1 MTAMKPLRPGRTK
14 HLGRPHGRSGR
25 PGLRLSGVLAL
36 SLLVPLGASAQQP
49 DPSAPAPSPS
59 APPAAGTQA
68 PAPGGG
74 QPAYPQYPGY
84 PQYPSYPQYPQG
96 YPQYPGYQQYP
107 AQYPPQA
114 PPQGQAPGQVQGQG
128 YPQYPQYPYPPQAYP
143 PGAYPQGYPQQ
154 PVPPAAQAPQQPPAL
169 PPQAPP
175 AADAKLVLSTPV
187 EEAKAAL
194 TACLDAH
201 DNYRTETAR
210 LRCGEAVA
218 KDDKLALAY
227 AVLAQLAATPGQA
240 QKRLG
245 EVQDSLSRRPPS
257 EPERLL
263 IEAFVAQV
271 EDRRPAARA
280 ALDALVGQ
288 VPGERRAYY
297 YRGLLRYRFG
307 DVDGALAD
315 FGKATELDAK
325 YGPAYNALGHL
336 QLRRDK
342 LDEAQKA
349 FEKYAEVQPREAN
362 AHDSLAILH
371 LRKNELGPAVES
383 ARKALE
389 LDPKFIKANA
399 RLGDALLFQGN
410 PVAARRAYAALMTSA
425 DPAEHHDGAMRSARS
440 RLLDTPAVPTPK
452 QLQDAEK
459 DYLAEAEA
467 AKKLR
472 RRADRERAL
481 LELARVQIERGAL
494 AEAAQTVQLVSDGIE
509 GKDELAPEADGDKS
523 KDEGK
528 AAAPEKVGDKVG
540 DKAGDKAADKPADKP
555 AVDKSAPALTED
567 EKARFQAEVL
577 GLRALLLG
585 SVGEPVIAEERAA
598 AIEKTLRGK
607 LGEQRAREVR
617 GDLAARAGDRQAVV
631 KHLTG
636 SPRAT
641 AKLALALALGGGKPG
656 EQIDAARGRSLMEEL
671 SKRNVNDLETALT
684 RARARGWLKANPAPA
699 SPAAVDAKKP
709 EAKQG

>member
-1 MTAMKPLRPGRTK
+1 MTAMKPLQPGRTR
-14 HLGRPHGRSGR
+14 HLGSLGRFGR
-25 PGLRLSGVLAL
+25 FVPSGLRLSGVLAI
-36 SLLVPLGASAQQP
+36 SLLGPLGASAQQP
-49 DPSAPAPSPS
+49 DPNAPAPSPS
-59 APPAAGTQA
+59 APPAAGAQA
-68 PAPGGG
+68 PGQGGG

-107 AQYPPQA
+107 PQYPAQV
-114 PPQGQAPGQVQGQG
+114 PPGGQAPQPGPVQGQG
-128 YPQYPQYPYPPQAYP
+128 YPQPYPGYPPQGYPQQAYP
-143 PGAYPQGYPQQ
+143 PGAYPQAYPQQ
-154 PVPPAAQAPQQPPAL
+154 PAPPAAQVPQPQL

-175 AADAKLVLSTPV
+175 APDAKLVLSTPV
-187 EEAKAAL
+187 EEAKAPLA
-194 TACLDAH
+194 ACLDAH

-210 LRCGEAVA
+210 LRCGEAAA
-218 KDDKLALAY
+218 KDDKLALAL
-227 AVLAQLAATPGQA
+227 AVLAQLAATPAQA

-245 EVQDSLSRRPPS
+245 EVQEALSRRPPS

-280 ALDALVGQ
+280 ALDALVAQ

-307 DVDGALAD
+307 DVEGALAD

-349 FEKYAEVQPREAN
+349 FEKYAEVQPKEAN

-389 LDPKFIKANA
+389 LDPKFLKANA

-410 PVAARRAYAALMTSA
+410 PVAARRAYAALMASA

-459 DYLAEAEA
+459 DFLAEAEA

-509 GKDELAPEADGDKS
+509 GKDELAPEADADKG
-523 KDEGK
+523 KDAAKEEGK
-528 AAAPEKVGDKVG
+528 AAAPEK
-540 DKAGDKAADKPADKP
+540 PSDKP
-555 AVDKSAPALTED
+555 AVDKSAPTLTED

-585 SVGEPVIAEERAA
+585 SIGEPVIAEERAG

-607 LGEQRAREVR
+607 PGEQRAREVR

-636 SPRAT
+636 SQRAT
-641 AKLALALALGGGKPG
+641 AKLALALALGGGKAG

-671 SKRNVNDLETALT
+671 AKRNVNDLEAALT
-684 RARARGWLKANPAPA
+684 RARARAWLKANPAPA
-699 SPAAVDAKKP
+699 APAAGDAKKS